1 MIRSLTV
8 CTVILSI
15 HIPTTAQQ
23 PLRAEDIPISA
34 EATAQAKEF
43 QKLKVDRRLVNKRYR
58 KLTKELTWHK
68 KLDDALGAARQSGKP
83 VVWIHA
89 LGKLTGYV

>member
-34 EATAQAKEF
+34 EATAKAQEF
-43 QKLKVDRRLVNKRYR
+43 QQLKVGKRLVNERFR
-58 KLTKELTWHK
+58 KLKKELTWHK
-68 KLDDALGAARQSGKP
+68 KLEDALGAAKKSGKP